1 MSCDHAFAARLE
13 WAEGRVRPP
22 LLDYTTT
29 DFLVAWAIDTAA
41 AIGVFLHANRRGSRH
56 ATAWGIGV
64 FLALIVFLP
73 AYLVHG
79 RMLRRRRR
87 VG

>member
-1 MSCDHAFAARLE
+1 MTPLVAAFAVQAYST
-13 WAEGRVRPP
+13 A
-22 LLDYTTT
+22 
-29 DFLVAWAIDTAA
+29 DFLIAWAVDTTAA
-41 AIGVFLHANRRGSRH
+41 VAVFLHANRRGSRR

-79 RMLRRRRR
+79 RMLRRRKP
-87 VG
+87 G

>member
-1 MSCDHAFAARLE
+1 MSTSSRCSKAFER
-13 WAEGRVRPP
+13 RTDV
-22 LLDYTTT
+22 DYTTA

-41 AIGVFLHANRRGSRH
+41 AVGVFLHANKRGSRH

-73 AYLVHG
+73 AYLIHG
-79 RMLRRRRR
+79 WMHRRRRDT
-87 VG
+87 G